1 MGKGMMK
8 QRKVRFP
15 VDTEKSRTVRAA
27 LSRPAWG
34 ISRRDF
40 LRMSGAGLAGA
51 ALLGVVGC
59 ARGMMKRNFPIAPL
73 LIGVIVGPIAEQ
85 NYRRAMIQTG
95 GSFEWALEPL
105 TLTLLLLLAV
115 LSFVASL

>member
-1 MGKGMMK
+1 
-8 QRKVRFP
+8 
-15 VDTEKSRTVRAA
+15 
-27 LSRPAWG
+27 
-34 ISRRDF
+34 
-40 LRMSGAGLAGA
+40 MSGAELAGA
-51 ALLGVVGC
+51 AFLGVVDC
-59 ARGMMKRNFPIAPL
+59 AGGMMKRNFPIAPL

>member
-1 MGKGMMK
+1 
-8 QRKVRFP
+8 
-15 VDTEKSRTVRAA
+15 
-27 LSRPAWG
+27 
-34 ISRRDF
+34 
-40 LRMSGAGLAGA
+40 MSGAGLAGA

-59 ARGMMKRNFPIAPL
+59 AGGMKRNFPIAPL

-85 NYRRAMIQTG
+85 NRRAMIQTG

-115 LSFVASL
+115 LSLVASL

>member
-1 MGKGMMK
+1 
-8 QRKVRFP
+8 
-15 VDTEKSRTVRAA
+15 
-27 LSRPAWG
+27 
-34 ISRRDF
+34 
-40 LRMSGAGLAGA
+40 MSGAGLAGA

-59 ARGMMKRNFPIAPL
+59 
-73 LIGVIVGPIAEQ
+73 VGPIAEQ

>member
-1 MGKGMMK
+1 
-8 QRKVRFP
+8 
-15 VDTEKSRTVRAA
+15 
-27 LSRPAWG
+27 
-34 ISRRDF
+34 
-40 LRMSGAGLAGA
+40 MSGAGLAGA

-59 ARGMMKRNFPIAPL
+59 AGGMKRNFLIAPL

-105 TLTLLLLLAV
+105 TLTTTTAGCALACRFAVNGQGYFV
-115 LSFVASL
+115 LTEENISPPCARIVTAANSRKAG